1 MVSKEGMKVR
11 HVVEEM
17 DAVEARLFNIF
28 RMAHYVQK

>member
-1 MVSKEGMKVR
+1 MVSKETRKVR

-28 RMAHYVQK
+28 RMAQYVQK